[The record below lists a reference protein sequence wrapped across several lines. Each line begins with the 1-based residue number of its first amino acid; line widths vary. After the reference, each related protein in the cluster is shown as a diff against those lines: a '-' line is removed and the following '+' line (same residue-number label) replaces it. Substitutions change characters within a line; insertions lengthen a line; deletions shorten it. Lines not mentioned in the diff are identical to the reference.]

1 MLPLEAMKT
10 SFVGLV
16 RGSATHLRKFGPL
29 CRISTSAVTF
39 LALFLFS
46 PRAFE
51 QPALGETLGSAPRA
65 FATAITGANARLNGE
80 RLIPGATLFRGD
92 VVTLGADSS
101 AAVQISGK
109 NDLVIATPGTQ
120 FRVEAEGIR
129 LSTGRIQI
137 RLAGADTFSVT
148 GPFFRVNVAAAEG
161 NSGSAQIFVNGES
174 AQVKAVTGIVDIL
187 INGNDSPY
195 RLDAGN
201 AVTISAATGP
211 TEGGQAS
218 SGPESAKT
226 SKSPDAPQP
235 QGGPGPKP
243 SGKSPK
249 TIYIISAVAGG
260 AALGVGL
267 WLSSREGVSPITPH

>member
-1 MLPLEAMKT
+1 VEAMKT

-16 RGSATHLRKFGPL
+16 RGSVRHFRKFGPL
-29 CRISTSAVTF
+29 CCISTSAVTF

-51 QPALGETLGSAPRA
+51 QPAFGETLGSAPRA

-80 RLIPGATLFRGD
+80 RLVPGATLFRGD

-109 NDLVIATPGTQ
+109 NDLVIATPGTEL
-120 FRVEAEGIR
+120 VIEPEGVR
-129 LSTGRIQI
+129 LRTGRVRI
-137 RLAGADTFSVT
+137 RLAGADTFPVT
-148 GPFFRVNVAAAEG
+148 GPFFRVDVSALGG
-161 NSGSAQIFVNGES
+161 NPGSAEISISGKS
-174 AQVKAVTGIVDIL
+174 AQVAAVAGVADIL
-187 INGNDSPY
+187 TDGSETPY
-195 RLDAGN
+195 RLDAGK
-201 AVTISAATGP
+201 AVTIDPANEAS
-211 TEGGQAS
+211 EGGQDS
-218 SGPESAKT
+218 SAPTPGQNSNSPSAQRT
-226 SKSPDAPQP
+226 
-235 QGGPGPKP
+235 QGQNSQP

-267 WLSSREGVSPITPH
+267 WLSSREGVSPIIPH